1 MRISFQIFLSL
12 DPMARQAYDGRSR
25 VRQIHESRLSPLEEA
40 IVRGHME
47 VWTILKEQTE
57 MTVELKLEQLHNMM
71 VSAEYQN
78 RGKPHTEFKEL
89 LSSLPLESV

>member
-1 MRISFQIFLSL
+1 M
-12 DPMARQAYDGRSR
+12 
-25 VRQIHESRLSPLEEA
+25 
-40 IVRGHME
+40 
-47 VWTILKEQTE
+47 WTILREQTD